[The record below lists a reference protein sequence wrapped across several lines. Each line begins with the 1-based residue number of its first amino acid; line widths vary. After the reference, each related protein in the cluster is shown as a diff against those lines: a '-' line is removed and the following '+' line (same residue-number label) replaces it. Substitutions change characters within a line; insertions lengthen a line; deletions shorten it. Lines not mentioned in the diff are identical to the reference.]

1 MQRLSVRLLIL
12 NLVTLVT
19 TLVMNWLANALPLN
33 GRTTGQIS
41 DAFSANVFAPAG
53 YVFAI
58 WGVIYLGLI
67 AFAAYQ
73 FTPAGRLSPAV
84 RLVGGWFAL
93 SNIANALWIV
103 FWHYEIFPATMAAML
118 VLLVSLCAIIARLRI
133 PPSAASPGDR
143 WLVYLPFSVYLGW
156 ISVAT
161 IANASI
167 FLLDLGWDGSP
178 MSSPIWGLLLIGM
191 ATGLGA
197 WMVLR
202 RGDLAYAAVLV
213 WAFVGI
219 AVKQEGVALMP
230 LGAWSGVGVLLALVG
245 WRTLRGRLIAPHGL
259 PPACP
264 VSARGSAGSERRIIS
279 AELHTLAV
287 LFPSCARPRS
297 SRHLL
302 ATG

>member
-1 MQRLSVRLLIL
+1 MPRLSVRLLIL
-12 NLVTLVT
+12 NVVTLLA
-19 TLVMNWLANALPLN
+19 TLVMNWLANTLPLN

-67 AFAAYQ
+67 AFVAYQ

-84 RLVGGWFAL
+84 RRVGGWFAL

-103 FWHYEIFPATMAAML
+103 FWHYEIFAATMVAMV
-118 VLLVSLCAIIARLRI
+118 VLLVSLCAIVARLGI
-133 PPSAASPGDR
+133 PSSARSVGDR

-161 IANASI
+161 IANAAI
-167 FLLDLGWDGSP
+167 FLLDLGWDGRPLSP
-178 MSSPIWGLLLIGM
+178 PIWGLLLLGV

-202 RGDLAYAAVLV
+202 RGDTAYVAVLV

-219 AVKQEGVALMP
+219 AVKQEDVAFVP
-230 LGAWSGVGVLLALVG
+230 LGAWAGVAVLVALAG
-245 WRTLRGRLIAPHGL
+245 WRTLQSYSAILSTPATPAPPRL
-259 PPACP
+259 
-264 VSARGSAGSERRIIS
+264 
-279 AELHTLAV
+279 
-287 LFPSCARPRS
+287 
-297 SRHLL
+297 
-302 ATG
+302 